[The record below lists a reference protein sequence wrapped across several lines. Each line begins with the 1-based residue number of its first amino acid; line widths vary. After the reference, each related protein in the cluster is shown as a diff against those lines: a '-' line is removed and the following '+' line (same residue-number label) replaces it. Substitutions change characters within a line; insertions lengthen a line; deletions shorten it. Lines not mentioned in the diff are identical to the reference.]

1 MLYKSY
7 IKPYHKILT
16 TLALAYFLFIVGLY
30 FFSVFAIK
38 NIRQLSNQTSVLY
51 EHTFNVYADALEF
64 QSIVRQVQNGNLEA
78 LLLSRDK
85 GFKYERQNVEA
96 LLGDR
101 LSKIEGA
108 YLGEKS
114 KVQEVREATTQWKNN
129 ELLFDRLMEVRQ
141 YNEANIWLADYL
153 TVSFEEL
160 DQKATYIIKDSQ
172 KKADT
177 VFKDAQQMEAD
188 FHKQLIQKIIF
199 LFVFVTAVLGI
210 AAVFLIKLLHSKDQ
224 EVEQNQNQLRVLA
237 SSFNLQEGI
246 IICDE
251 NGLIIKTNQAF
262 SNITGYSAEEALGR
276 NPRFLS
282 SGRHDASFYTEMWKS
297 LLANGKWDGEVWNR
311 RKTGEIYPENLAI
324 VIIKDSEG
332 KTINYV
338 ASMTDITKRVAASEE
353 IKQLAFFDSL
363 TGLPNR
369 RLLLDRLAQTLHS
382 NERTGNH
389 GALLFLD
396 LDNFKAI
403 NDSYGHDSGDLL
415 LQQAAVRIVDSVRA
429 IDTVSRI
436 GGDEFV
442 VILQSLNQQ
451 ESEAVIEAEIIAK
464 RILYS
469 LNVPY
474 KIKGRDDLCSTSI
487 GATIFQSN
495 ADSIDVLKQADI
507 ALYKAKES
515 GRNVLF
521 FFDPIMQ
528 TIINAQAEIK
538 RDLKEALLQHQF
550 ELYYQVQVDNN
561 GAPVGA
567 EALLRWLHPTK
578 GYISP
583 ADFIPI
589 AEESQAIISI
599 GDWVID
605 AACAQLK
612 QWESNELTR
621 TLSLSV
627 NISAK
632 EFRAENFVEK
642 LKMTIRHHAINPS
655 KLRFE
660 LTEGMLIS
668 DINDAI
674 ETMNKLNE
682 LGIYFELDDFGT
694 GYSSLQYLKR
704 LPVYQLKIDRTF
716 VRDVVESVNEQG
728 IVRAIIAMAEAL
740 QIRVLAEGVETKA
753 QRQHLADIGC
763 NYFQGYLFG
772 KPVPIDQF
780 EAALH

>member
-51 EHTFNVYADALEF
+51 EHSFNVYADALEF

-114 KVQEVREATTQWKNN
+114 KVQDVREATTQWKNN

-141 YNEANIWLADYL
+141 YNEAHIWLADYL

-160 DQKATYIIKDSQ
+160 DQKATYIIKDSE
-172 KKADT
+172 KAADA

-199 LFVFVTAVLGI
+199 LFIFVTAVLGI

-550 ELYYQVQVDNN
+550 ELYYQVQVDVN

>member
-51 EHTFNVYADALEF
+51 EHSFNVYADALEF

-114 KVQEVREATTQWKNN
+114 KVQDVREATTQWKNN

-141 YNEANIWLADYL
+141 YNEAHIWLADYL

-160 DQKATYIIKDSQ
+160 DQKATYIIKDSE
-172 KKADT
+172 KAADA

-199 LFVFVTAVLGI
+199 LFIFVTAVLGI

-550 ELYYQVQVDNN
+550 ELYYQVQVDVN

-599 GDWVID
+599 GEWVID

-612 QWESNELTR
+612 AWESNELTH

-668 DINDAI
+668 DINGAI

>member
-160 DQKATYIIKDSQ
+160 DQKATYIIKDSE
-172 KKADT
+172 KAADA

-338 ASMTDITKRVAASEE
+338 ASMTDITKRVADSEE

-528 TIINAQAEIK
+528 TIINEQAEIK

-612 QWESNELTR
+612 AWESHELTR

>member
-324 VIIKDSEG
+324 VIIKDSDG

-567 EALLRWLHPTK
+567 EALMRWLHPTK

>member
-51 EHTFNVYADALEF
+51 EHPFNVYADALEF

-114 KVQEVREATTQWKNN
+114 KVQEVREATKQWKNN

-141 YNEANIWLADYL
+141 YNEAHIWLADYL

-160 DQKATYIIKDSQ
+160 DQKATYIIKDSE

-177 VFKDAQQMEAD
+177 VFKDAQKMEAD
-188 FHKQLIQKIIF
+188 FNKQLIQKIIF
-199 LFVFVTAVLGI
+199 LFIFVTAVLGI
-210 AAVFLIKLLHSKDQ
+210 ASVFLIKLLHSKDQ

-550 ELYYQVQVDNN
+550 ELYYQVQVDVN

-612 QWESNELTR
+612 QWEGNELTR

-668 DINDAI
+668 DINGAI
-674 ETMNKLNE
+674 ETMNKLSE

>member
-51 EHTFNVYADALEF
+51 EHSFNVYADALEF

-114 KVQEVREATTQWKNN
+114 KVQDVREATTQWKNN

-141 YNEANIWLADYL
+141 YNEAHIWLADYL

-160 DQKATYIIKDSQ
+160 DQKATYIIKDSE
-172 KKADT
+172 KAADA

-199 LFVFVTAVLGI
+199 LFIFVTAVLGI

-550 ELYYQVQVDNN
+550 ELYYQVQVDVN

-612 QWESNELTR
+612 AWESNELTH

-668 DINDAI
+668 DINGAI

>member
-199 LFVFVTAVLGI
+199 LFIFVTAVLGI

-538 RDLKEALLQHQF
+538 RDLKEAILQHQF
-550 ELYYQVQVDNN
+550 ELYYQVQVDDN

>member
-528 TIINAQAEIK
+528 TIINEQAEIK

>member
-51 EHTFNVYADALEF
+51 EHPFNVYADALEF

-114 KVQEVREATTQWKNN
+114 KVQEVREATKQWKNN

-141 YNEANIWLADYL
+141 YNEAHIWLADYL

-160 DQKATYIIKDSQ
+160 DQKATYIIKDSE

-177 VFKDAQQMEAD
+177 VFKDAQKMEAD
-188 FHKQLIQKIIF
+188 FNKQLIQKIIF
-199 LFVFVTAVLGI
+199 LFIFVTAVLGI
-210 AAVFLIKLLHSKDQ
+210 ASVFLIKLLHSKDQ

-246 IICDE
+246 IICNE

-262 SNITGYSAEEALGR
+262 SNITGYSAEEVLGR

-324 VIIKDSEG
+324 VIIKDSDG

-338 ASMTDITKRVAASEE
+338 ASMTDITKRVADSEE
-353 IKQLAFFDSL
+353 IKQLAFFDPL

-369 RLLLDRLAQTLHS
+369 RLLLDRLAQSLHS

-442 VILQSLNQQ
+442 VILQSLNHQ

-507 ALYKAKES
+507 ALYKAKDS

-538 RDLKEALLQHQF
+538 RDLKEAILQHQF
-550 ELYYQVQVDNN
+550 ELYYQVQVDDN

-612 QWESNELTR
+612 AWESNELTH

-668 DINDAI
+668 DINGAI
-674 ETMNKLNE
+674 ETMNKLSE

>member
-160 DQKATYIIKDSQ
+160 DQKATYIIKDSE
-172 KKADT
+172 KAADT

>member
-51 EHTFNVYADALEF
+51 EHSFNVYADALEF

-114 KVQEVREATTQWKNN
+114 KVQDVREATTQWKNN

-141 YNEANIWLADYL
+141 YNEAHIWLADYL

-160 DQKATYIIKDSQ
+160 DQKATYIIKDSE
-172 KKADT
+172 KAADA

-199 LFVFVTAVLGI
+199 LFIFVTAVLGI

-550 ELYYQVQVDNN
+550 ELYYQVQVDVN

-668 DINDAI
+668 DINGAI

>member
-567 EALLRWLHPTK
+567 EALMRWLHPTK

-612 QWESNELTR
+612 QWEGNELTR

-642 LKMTIRHHAINPS
+642 LKMTIRHHAINPN

>member
-141 YNEANIWLADYL
+141 YNEAHIWLADYL

-550 ELYYQVQVDNN
+550 ELYYQVQVDVN

>member
-51 EHTFNVYADALEF
+51 EHSFNVYADALEF

-114 KVQEVREATTQWKNN
+114 KVQDVREATTQWKNN

-141 YNEANIWLADYL
+141 YNEAHIWLADYL

-160 DQKATYIIKDSQ
+160 DQKATYIIKDSE
-172 KKADT
+172 KAADA

-199 LFVFVTAVLGI
+199 LFIFVTAVLGI

-550 ELYYQVQVDNN
+550 ELYYQVQVDVN

-599 GDWVID
+599 GEWVID

>member
-114 KVQEVREATTQWKNN
+114 KVQDVREATTQWKNN

-141 YNEANIWLADYL
+141 YNEAHIWLADYL

-160 DQKATYIIKDSQ
+160 DQKATYIIKDSE
-172 KKADT
+172 KAADA

-199 LFVFVTAVLGI
+199 LFIFVTAVLGI

-550 ELYYQVQVDNN
+550 ELYYQVQVDVN

>member
-51 EHTFNVYADALEF
+51 EHPFNVYADALEF

-114 KVQEVREATTQWKNN
+114 KVQEVREATKQWKNN

-141 YNEANIWLADYL
+141 YNEAHIWLADYL

-160 DQKATYIIKDSQ
+160 DQKATYIIKDSE

-188 FHKQLIQKIIF
+188 FNKQLIQKIIF
-199 LFVFVTAVLGI
+199 LFIFVTAVLGI
-210 AAVFLIKLLHSKDQ
+210 ASVFLIKLLHSKDQ

-262 SNITGYSAEEALGR
+262 SNITGYSAEEVLGR

-324 VIIKDSEG
+324 VIIKDSDG

-338 ASMTDITKRVAASEE
+338 ASMTDITKRVADSEE

-369 RLLLDRLAQTLHS
+369 RLLLDRLAQSLHS

-521 FFDPIMQ
+521 FFDLIMQ

-538 RDLKEALLQHQF
+538 RDLKEAILQHQF
-550 ELYYQVQVDNN
+550 ELYYQVQVDDN

-612 QWESNELTR
+612 QWEGNELTR

-642 LKMTIRHHAINPS
+642 LKMTIRHHTINPS

-668 DINDAI
+668 DINGAI
-674 ETMNKLNE
+674 ETMNKLSE

-728 IVRAIIAMAEAL
+728 IVRAIITMAEAL

>member
-1 MLYKSY
+1 
-7 IKPYHKILT
+7 
-16 TLALAYFLFIVGLY
+16 
-30 FFSVFAIK
+30 
-38 NIRQLSNQTSVLY
+38 
-51 EHTFNVYADALEF
+51 
-64 QSIVRQVQNGNLEA
+64 
-78 LLLSRDK
+78 
-85 GFKYERQNVEA
+85 
-96 LLGDR
+96 
-101 LSKIEGA
+101 
-108 YLGEKS
+108 
-114 KVQEVREATTQWKNN
+114 
-129 ELLFDRLMEVRQ
+129 
-141 YNEANIWLADYL
+141 
-153 TVSFEEL
+153 
-160 DQKATYIIKDSQ
+160 
-172 KKADT
+172 
-177 VFKDAQQMEAD
+177 
-188 FHKQLIQKIIF
+188 
-199 LFVFVTAVLGI
+199 
-210 AAVFLIKLLHSKDQ
+210 
-224 EVEQNQNQLRVLA
+224 
-237 SSFNLQEGI
+237 
-246 IICDE
+246 
-251 NGLIIKTNQAF
+251 
-262 SNITGYSAEEALGR
+262 
-276 NPRFLS
+276 
-282 SGRHDASFYTEMWKS
+282 
-297 LLANGKWDGEVWNR
+297 
-311 RKTGEIYPENLAI
+311 
-324 VIIKDSEG
+324 
-332 KTINYV
+332 
-338 ASMTDITKRVAASEE
+338 MTDITKRVAASEE

-550 ELYYQVQVDNN
+550 ELYYQVQVDDN

-668 DINDAI
+668 DINGAI

>member
-338 ASMTDITKRVAASEE
+338 ASMTDITKRVADSEE
-353 IKQLAFFDSL
+353 IKQLAFFDPL

-369 RLLLDRLAQTLHS
+369 RLLLDRLAQSLHS

>member
-1 MLYKSY
+1 
-7 IKPYHKILT
+7 
-16 TLALAYFLFIVGLY
+16 
-30 FFSVFAIK
+30 
-38 NIRQLSNQTSVLY
+38 
-51 EHTFNVYADALEF
+51 
-64 QSIVRQVQNGNLEA
+64 
-78 LLLSRDK
+78 
-85 GFKYERQNVEA
+85 
-96 LLGDR
+96 
-101 LSKIEGA
+101 
-108 YLGEKS
+108 
-114 KVQEVREATTQWKNN
+114 
-129 ELLFDRLMEVRQ
+129 
-141 YNEANIWLADYL
+141 
-153 TVSFEEL
+153 
-160 DQKATYIIKDSQ
+160 
-172 KKADT
+172 
-177 VFKDAQQMEAD
+177 
-188 FHKQLIQKIIF
+188 
-199 LFVFVTAVLGI
+199 
-210 AAVFLIKLLHSKDQ
+210 
-224 EVEQNQNQLRVLA
+224 
-237 SSFNLQEGI
+237 
-246 IICDE
+246 
-251 NGLIIKTNQAF
+251 
-262 SNITGYSAEEALGR
+262 
-276 NPRFLS
+276 
-282 SGRHDASFYTEMWKS
+282 
-297 LLANGKWDGEVWNR
+297 
-311 RKTGEIYPENLAI
+311 
-324 VIIKDSEG
+324 
-332 KTINYV
+332 
-338 ASMTDITKRVAASEE
+338 
-353 IKQLAFFDSL
+353 
-363 TGLPNR
+363 
-369 RLLLDRLAQTLHS
+369 
-382 NERTGNH
+382 
-389 GALLFLD
+389 
-396 LDNFKAI
+396 
-403 NDSYGHDSGDLL
+403 
-415 LQQAAVRIVDSVRA
+415 
-429 IDTVSRI
+429 
-436 GGDEFV
+436 
-442 VILQSLNQQ
+442 
-451 ESEAVIEAEIIAK
+451 
-464 RILYS
+464 
-469 LNVPY
+469 
-474 KIKGRDDLCSTSI
+474 
-487 GATIFQSN
+487 
-495 ADSIDVLKQADI
+495 
-507 ALYKAKES
+507 
-515 GRNVLF
+515 
-521 FFDPIMQ
+521 MQ

-567 EALLRWLHPTK
+567 EALMRWLHPTK

>member
-51 EHTFNVYADALEF
+51 EHSFNVYADALEF

-114 KVQEVREATTQWKNN
+114 KVQDVREATTQWKNN

-141 YNEANIWLADYL
+141 YNEAHIWLADYL

-160 DQKATYIIKDSQ
+160 DQKATYIIKDSE
-172 KKADT
+172 KAADA

-550 ELYYQVQVDNN
+550 ELYYQVQVDVN

-612 QWESNELTR
+612 AWESNELTH

-668 DINDAI
+668 DINGAI

>member
-538 RDLKEALLQHQF
+538 RDLKEAILQHQF

-567 EALLRWLHPTK
+567 EALMRWLHPTK

>member
-51 EHTFNVYADALEF
+51 EHSFNVYADALEF

-114 KVQEVREATTQWKNN
+114 KVQDVREATTQWKNN

-160 DQKATYIIKDSQ
+160 DQKATYIIKDSE
-172 KKADT
+172 KAADA

-199 LFVFVTAVLGI
+199 LFIFVTAVLGI

-550 ELYYQVQVDNN
+550 ELYYQVQVDVN

>member
-51 EHTFNVYADALEF
+51 EHPFNVYADALEF

-141 YNEANIWLADYL
+141 YNEAHIWLADYL

-160 DQKATYIIKDSQ
+160 DQKATYIIKDSE
-172 KKADT
+172 KAADA

-199 LFVFVTAVLGI
+199 LFIFVTAVLGI

-338 ASMTDITKRVAASEE
+338 ASMTDITKRVADSEE

-382 NERTGNH
+382 NERNGNH

-442 VILQSLNQQ
+442 VILQSLNHQ

-538 RDLKEALLQHQF
+538 RDLKEAILQHQF
-550 ELYYQVQVDNN
+550 ELYYQVQVDVN

-612 QWESNELTR
+612 AWESNELTH

-668 DINDAI
+668 DINGAI

>member
-114 KVQEVREATTQWKNN
+114 KVQDVREATTQWKNK

-141 YNEANIWLADYL
+141 YNEAHIWLADYL

-324 VIIKDSEG
+324 VIIKDSEK

-338 ASMTDITKRVAASEE
+338 ASMTDITKRVADSEE

-528 TIINAQAEIK
+528 TIINEQAEIK

-668 DINDAI
+668 DINGAI

>member
-199 LFVFVTAVLGI
+199 LFIFVTAVLGI

-550 ELYYQVQVDNN
+550 ELYYQVQVDVN

>member
-51 EHTFNVYADALEF
+51 EHSFNVYADALEF

-114 KVQEVREATTQWKNN
+114 KVQDVREATTQWKNN

-141 YNEANIWLADYL
+141 YNEAHIWLADYL

-160 DQKATYIIKDSQ
+160 DQKATYIIKDSE
-172 KKADT
+172 KAADA

-199 LFVFVTAVLGI
+199 LFIFVTAVLGI

-338 ASMTDITKRVAASEE
+338 ASMTDITKRVADSEE

-550 ELYYQVQVDNN
+550 ELYYQVQVDVN

-612 QWESNELTR
+612 QWESNELTH

-716 VRDVVESVNEQG
+716 VRDVAESVNEQG

>member
-51 EHTFNVYADALEF
+51 EHSFNVYADALEF

-114 KVQEVREATTQWKNN
+114 KVQDVREATTQWKNN

-141 YNEANIWLADYL
+141 YNEAHIWLADYL

-199 LFVFVTAVLGI
+199 LFIFVTAVLGI

-528 TIINAQAEIK
+528 TIINEQAEIK

-550 ELYYQVQVDNN
+550 ELYYQVQVDVN

>member
-528 TIINAQAEIK
+528 TIINEQAEIK

-772 KPVPIDQF
+772 KPVPIVQF

>member
-51 EHTFNVYADALEF
+51 EHSFNVYADALEF

-114 KVQEVREATTQWKNN
+114 KVQDVREATTQWKNN

-141 YNEANIWLADYL
+141 YNEAHIWLADYL

-728 IVRAIIAMAEAL
+728 IVRAIIAMAEVL

-772 KPVPIDQF
+772 KPVPIVQF

>member
-51 EHTFNVYADALEF
+51 EHPFNVYADALEF

-114 KVQEVREATTQWKNN
+114 KVQEVREATKQWKNN

-141 YNEANIWLADYL
+141 YNEAHIWLADYL

-160 DQKATYIIKDSQ
+160 DQKATYIIKDSE

-177 VFKDAQQMEAD
+177 VFKDAQKMEAD
-188 FHKQLIQKIIF
+188 FNKQLIQKIIF
-199 LFVFVTAVLGI
+199 LFIFVTAVLGI
-210 AAVFLIKLLHSKDQ
+210 ASVFLIKLLHSKDQ

-262 SNITGYSAEEALGR
+262 SNITGYSAEEVLGR

-507 ALYKAKES
+507 ALYKAKDS

-668 DINDAI
+668 DINGAI
-674 ETMNKLNE
+674 ETMNKLSE

>member
-668 DINDAI
+668 DINGAI

>member
-51 EHTFNVYADALEF
+51 EHPFNVYADALEF

-114 KVQEVREATTQWKNN
+114 KVQEVREATKQWKNN

-141 YNEANIWLADYL
+141 YNEAHIWLADYL

-160 DQKATYIIKDSQ
+160 DQKATYIIKDSE

-177 VFKDAQQMEAD
+177 VFKDAQKMEAD
-188 FHKQLIQKIIF
+188 FNKQLIQKIIF
-199 LFVFVTAVLGI
+199 LFIFVTAVLGI
-210 AAVFLIKLLHSKDQ
+210 ASVFLIKLLHSKDQ

-246 IICDE
+246 IICNE

-262 SNITGYSAEEALGR
+262 SNITGYSAEEVLGR

-324 VIIKDSEG
+324 VIIKDSDG

-338 ASMTDITKRVAASEE
+338 ASMTDITKRVADSEE
-353 IKQLAFFDSL
+353 IKQLAFFDPL

-369 RLLLDRLAQTLHS
+369 RLLLDRLAQSLHS

-442 VILQSLNQQ
+442 VILQSLNHQ

-507 ALYKAKES
+507 ALYKAKDS

-538 RDLKEALLQHQF
+538 RDLKEAILQHQF
-550 ELYYQVQVDNN
+550 ELYYQVQVDDN

-612 QWESNELTR
+612 AWESNELTH

-668 DINDAI
+668 DINGAI